1 MFLNQVLSE
10 LPAALWQLS
19 WFWSLVVLKL
29 ISNVK
34 RKIKLDVKIIKSSN
48 GQNFEAPWQL
58 TWVT

>member
-10 LPAALWQLS
+10 LPAVLWAVIM
-19 WFWSLVVLKL
+19 FWSLVVLKL

-48 GQNFEAPWQL
+48 GGKL
-58 TWVT
+58 